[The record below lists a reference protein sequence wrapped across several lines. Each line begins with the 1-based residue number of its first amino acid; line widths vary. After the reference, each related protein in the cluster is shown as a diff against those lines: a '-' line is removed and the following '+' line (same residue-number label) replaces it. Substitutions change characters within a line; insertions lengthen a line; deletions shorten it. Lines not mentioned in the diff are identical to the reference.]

1 MLVTKETRWRG
12 GSEREGKRESGF
24 EHTLL
29 VKNEDVAAVQ
39 VDGVSGTQAGHYTTR
54 NLSVGASLGR
64 ENNAGEGDLHPPPT
78 TMTWGAAML
87 CAG

>member
-1 MLVTKETRWRG
+1 MEGTHKLATKETRWRG

-24 EHTLL
+24 KHTLL

-54 NLSVGASLGR
+54 TLSVEASWAERIMRGKATYIHR
-64 ENNAGEGDLHPPPT
+64 RPQ
-78 TMTWGAAML
+78 
-87 CAG
+87 